1 MNRLDAIEEWA
12 DAYEHKVLLIGR
24 DADERKEFGDALLGI
39 STELRED
46 SEGEPIPI
54 AIYSTEKTIE
64 VYMNRDGM
72 SHEEAVE
79 FFEFNTKGAYL
90 GPNTPIFIDT
100 FDWEIKTKGDID
112 GGTQ

>member
-1 MNRLDAIEEWA
+1 
-12 DAYEHKVLLIGR
+12 
-24 DADERKEFGDALLGI
+24 
-39 STELRED
+39 
-46 SEGEPIPI
+46 
-54 AIYSTEKTIE
+54 
-64 VYMNRDGM
+64 MNRDGM